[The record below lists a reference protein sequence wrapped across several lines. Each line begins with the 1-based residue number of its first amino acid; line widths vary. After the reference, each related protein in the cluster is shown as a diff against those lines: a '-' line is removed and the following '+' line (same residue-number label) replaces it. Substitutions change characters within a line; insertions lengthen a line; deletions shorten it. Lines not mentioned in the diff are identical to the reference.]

1 MADPI
6 PKFLGGATLS
16 SEATIYTAP
25 ASTTTR
31 LEHLVI
37 SNGSTAGTV
46 TVKFR
51 DSSAS
56 TDYELLNGVAIEAN
70 GVLELADL
78 ILETGDSIKASA
90 ATTTGAK
97 ITLFGQ
103 EFAA

>member
-1 MADPI
+1 
-6 PKFLGGATLS
+6 
-16 SEATIYTAP
+16 
-25 ASTTTR
+25 
-31 LEHLVI
+31 
-37 SNGSTAGTV
+37 
-46 TVKFR
+46 
-51 DSSAS
+51 
-56 TDYELLNGVAIEAN
+56 LLNGVAIEAN